1 MPFIKTFHL
10 CLGHQC
16 TLCTITYRRSVV
28 SEGMRNTIVRFWENA
43 GILENVF
50 SVNRIKPP
58 QPGGFVVVLKVK
70 IMMKQLPLVSWMF
83 CFHFKILLLSLELFL
98 FYFGCLFFSPII
110 IKFLNISYQK
120 KERNTNFQI
129 CQSYYCH
136 VRSLWQH
143 EPPWAEVSPAQN
155 GHICKQTNTE
165 AAWKGLIRRER
176 EGNFDLA
183 RAYVAVKP
191 CEKFKSSSID
201 L

>member
-98 FYFGCLFFSPII
+98 FYFGCLFFFPYNYQISKYFISKERKERKYVRVTTVMYWASGNMNHLEL
-110 IKFLNISYQK
+110 KFLQLKMGTSVN
-120 KERNTNFQI
+120 
-129 CQSYYCH
+129 
-136 VRSLWQH
+136 
-143 EPPWAEVSPAQN
+143 
-155 GHICKQTNTE
+155 KQTLKLHE
-165 AAWKGLIRRER
+165 KG
-176 EGNFDLA
+176 
-183 RAYVAVKP
+183 
-191 CEKFKSSSID
+191 
-201 L
+201 